1 MLMVISA
8 LGIGVAISLV
18 YLYKNKYS
26 IGYNSLRL
34 YNKIDEF
41 MENLVDTNITSFFID
56 DGDYFKEVSNIDN
69 LIVNNENPKPYPIF
83 LEKKMLKR
91 NVYYKY
97 HLYENYNPQTDSID
111 LEHICDS
118 PIIMC
123 SLTVSNSKG
132 VLHDQYDITKLVNS
146 FVFSDCVLTLSNQDI
161 YKKMWLMLFNTTY
174 KSKNMYINI
183 DNLDDII
190 LKWFIILD
198 NGDMLDSENHIL
210 KIEGGKYIK

>member
-1 MLMVISA
+1 MLMVLSA
-8 LGIGVAISLV
+8 IGIGVAISLV

-34 YNKIDEF
+34 YDKIDEF
-41 MENLVDTNITSFFID
+41 MENLVDTNSTTFCIENR
-56 DGDYFKEVSNIDN
+56 DYFKEVSTIDEVLDN
-69 LIVNNENPKPYPIF
+69 YNPESYPIF
-83 LEKKMLKR
+83 LEKKCIKR
-91 NVYYKY
+91 DTYYKY
-97 HLYENYNPQTDSID
+97 HLYENYNKDTDSIE
-111 LEHICDS
+111 LEQMCVS

-132 VLHDQYDITKLVNS
+132 VLHDQYDITKMVNS

-161 YKKMWLMLFNTTY
+161 YKKMWLMMFNNTF

-183 DNLDDII
+183 DNLDDIV

>member
-1 MLMVISA
+1 MLMVLGA

-34 YNKIDEF
+34 YNKIDT
-41 MENLVDTNITSFFID
+41 MIENLVDTNTTSFYIANN
-56 DGDYFKEVSNIDN
+56 DYFKEVNKINQEDTSNINQD
-69 LIVNNENPKPYPIF
+69 PYPIF
-83 LEKKMLKR
+83 LEKKCIKR
-91 NVYYKY
+91 NVYHKY
-97 HLYENYNPQTDSID
+97 HLYENYNPKTDCID
-111 LEHICDS
+111 LENICNS

-146 FVFSDCVLTLSNQDI
+146 FVFQDCVLTLSNQDV
-161 YKKMWLMLFNTTY
+161 YKKMWLMLFNTVF
-174 KSKNMYINI
+174 KSQNMYINI

-198 NGDMLDSENHIL
+198 NGDMLDSENLIL

>member
-1 MLMVISA
+1 MLMVLGA

-18 YLYKNKYS
+18 YLYKNKYA

-34 YNKIDEF
+34 YNKIDELI
-41 MENLVDTNITSFFID
+41 ENLVDTNSTSFYID
-56 DGDYFKEVSNIDN
+56 NGYYFKEVNEINQDID
-69 LIVNNENPKPYPIF
+69 INEETYPIF
-83 LEKKMLKR
+83 LEKKCIKR

-97 HLYENYNPQTDSID
+97 HLYENYNQETDSID
-111 LEHICDS
+111 LENLCVS

-146 FVFSDCVLTLSNQDI
+146 FVFRDCVLTLSNQDI
-161 YKKMWLMLFNTTY
+161 YKKMWLMLFNTVFE
-174 KSKNMYINI
+174 SKNMYINI
-183 DNLDDII
+183 DNLDDIV

>member
-1 MLMVISA
+1 MLMVLSA
-8 LGIGVAISLV
+8 IGIGVAISLV

-34 YNKIDEF
+34 YDKIDEF
-41 MENLVDTNITSFFID
+41 MENLVDTNCTTFCIENR
-56 DGDYFKEVSNIDN
+56 DYFKEVSTIDEVLDN
-69 LIVNNENPKPYPIF
+69 YNPESYPIF
-83 LEKKMLKR
+83 LEKKCIKR
-91 NVYYKY
+91 DTYYKY
-97 HLYENYNPQTDSID
+97 HLYENYNKETDSID
-111 LEHICDS
+111 LEQMCVS

-132 VLHDQYDITKLVNS
+132 VLHDQYDITKMVNS

-161 YKKMWLMLFNTTY
+161 YKKMWLMMFNNTF

-183 DNLDDII
+183 DNLDDIV

-210 KIEGGKYIK
+210 KI